1 MPQADFEIQS
11 LLLDPASNEGEA
23 AQILACGETPVKL
36 EKEILKSPAKAYHY
50 SFLGPPRA
58 RRRRRL
64 PPAGGSPRAEGKE
77 FPEFYRKFRISMCA
91 DLGGRSPRRTPA
103 PCSGRR

>member
-1 MPQADFEIQS
+1 MPQADFGFKS
-11 LLLDPASNEGEA
+11 LVLDPAPNEGDV

-58 RRRRRL
+58 RRRQRGGEA
-64 PPAGGSPRAEGKE
+64 PAVVLEPKE
-77 FPEFYRKFRISMCA
+77 NSSQSSTANFASACA
-91 DLGGRSPRRTPA
+91 RT
-103 PCSGRR
+103 

>member
-36 EKEILKSPAKAYHY
+36 EKEILKSPAKAYH
-50 SFLGPPRA
+50 
-58 RRRRRL
+58 
-64 PPAGGSPRAEGKE
+64 SP
-77 FPEFYRKFRISMCA
+77 S
-91 DLGGRSPRRTPA
+91 L
-103 PCSGRR
+103 GRRGRDAAGASPPLAEVLEPKEKSSQSSTANFASACART